1 MNITQMNT
9 ETKIERALDLKN
21 QIDALQAQF
30 DALRASVIEDLKA
43 KNVKSMTVNG
53 VKASFSTAVYYTYKD
68 SAISFLEGKG
78 LANCIEKKVKT
89 STVNA
94 CLKAGV
100 LAESELNEH
109 RTGTVRE
116 SFTVKEA

>member
-1 MNITQMNT
+1 MNVAQMNFN
-9 ETKIERALDLKN
+9 TKIDRIASIKA
-21 QIDALQAQF
+21 QIEALQADF
-30 DALRASVIEDLKA
+30 DALRASIVEDLKA
-43 KNVKSMTVNG
+43 QNTKNATSNG
-53 VKASFSTAVYYTYKD
+53 IKVSFSDATYYTYKD

-89 STVNA
+89 STINA

-100 LAESELNEH
+100 ITESELNNH
-109 RTGTVRE
+109 RVASVRE